1 MVYFYIQLGVC
12 ACVWG
17 CPWVAIKWEKWNYST
32 CKPYFCKVEMVFEIY
47 EENSVVLPLIF
58 NWEKISPSCKD
69 SVIDHRFPVV
79 PSVHGVQRNMIDWP
93 LRQKYLVYLL
103 SFSLFQ
109 EENNKAYIFKEENVE
124 DAKRKC
130 WNIIKQY

>member
-79 PSVHGVQRNMIDWP
+79 PSVHGVQRNMIGPWDKNIWFIYYLSLYFKKKIIRLTFSRRKM
-93 LRQKYLVYLL
+93 LRMLKGNAET
-103 SFSLFQ
+103 S
-109 EENNKAYIFKEENVE
+109 
-124 DAKRKC
+124 
-130 WNIIKQY
+130 